1 MPKLDKISILLF
13 LGLFTYQGFI
23 YSSAIISFTDEIFQS
38 PLGGS
43 LLLVEHHMWKT
54 HASVIPLEKTVS
66 MSVSMASVK
75 KKVFQLCFEKAVPWR
90 FFVCLFFH
98 I

>member
-1 MPKLDKISILLF
+1 
-13 LGLFTYQGFI
+13 
-23 YSSAIISFTDEIFQS
+23 
-38 PLGGS
+38 
-43 LLLVEHHMWKT
+43 MWKT

-90 FFVCLFFH
+90 FFVCFF
-98 I
+98 ISKSVLWIYLRTETMRPW